1 MRETILLTKAF
12 LKNGFRSGDK
22 GKTKVG
28 LYIFICLYFS
38 IFTLYISHEAMKV
51 LHDALL
57 EELFVQAIILFDI
70 ILICMQSVVS
80 SLNMFYFS
88 DDIEYVLPLPI
99 KYKNLYQSKLNV
111 LIFSEYIFEVL
122 FFLAPLIYFGVF
134 MNMGIL
140 YYIKMAILL
149 ISIPA
154 VVCSLIAFF
163 TVRFVGLFKSL
174 KNKDRVQ
181 YMAMIFALIM
191 VVFVSSLSFGESGQG
206 LTTTEIL
213 DMVLDLNES
222 LNYKETL
229 LNKFINIFAMFLVSN
244 ETSIVISNL
253 IKIIVIVFLFYRGI
267 TLINYKTYKRN
278 ISINFNNGDTSK
290 IGINKSKSK
299 NKTSDIGSV
308 NIKKTSTLKS
318 YVKKEFK
325 MLVRTP
331 MFFMQCILPTI
342 VLPIILCMPFA
353 MNINNLE
360 ALDMPP
366 LEELKVLAATKEG
379 ISVII
384 IVIQFLY
391 LMNVT
396 QVTAVSRDNKNS
408 TFMKHIPVSLEK
420 QCTYKLIPGI
430 ILNIIPTIYA
440 ALVFLFVLD
449 FTVFDTLVV
458 FITLLIINI
467 LESYMLILVDLKRP
481 KINWDS
487 ESTVVKQNMNILI
500 GYFIQIIMCVII
512 ISAIVMIGNTVLN
525 SLFIVNIGMIL
536 ACLLV
541 KQYIRKNEV
550 KLFSKIY

>member
-1 MRETILLTKAF
+1 MRETILLTKTF

-22 GKTKVG
+22 GKTKIG

-38 IFTLYISHEAMKV
+38 VFTLYISHEALNV
-51 LHDALL
+51 LHEVLL
-57 EELFVQAIILFDI
+57 EGLFVQAIILFDI
-70 ILICMQSVVS
+70 ILICMQSIVS

-111 LIFSEYIFEVL
+111 LIVSEYIFEVL
-122 FFLAPLIYFGVF
+122 FFLAPLIYFGIF

-140 YYIKMAILL
+140 YYIKMIILL

-154 VVCSLIAFF
+154 VICSLIAFF
-163 TVRFVGLFKSL
+163 TIRFVGLFKNL

-181 YMAMIFALIM
+181 YMGMIFALIIVM
-191 VVFVSSLSFGESGQG
+191 FVSSLSFGESGQG

-213 DMVLDLNES
+213 DMVLNLNES
-222 LNYKETL
+222 LNYKETI
-229 LNKFINIFAMFLVSN
+229 LNKFINVFAMFLVSN

-253 IKIIVIVFLFYRGI
+253 IKIMVIVFLFYRGI

-290 IGINKSKSK
+290 IGISKRINKKSD
-299 NKTSDIGSV
+299 TGSI

-331 MFFMQCILPTI
+331 MFFMQCILPTV
-342 VLPIILCMPFA
+342 VLPIVLCMPFA

-360 ALDMPP
+360 TLDMPP
-366 LEELKVLAATKEG
+366 LEELKLLAMTKEG

-384 IVIQFLY
+384 IIIQFLY

-408 TFMKHIPVSLEK
+408 IFMKHIPVSLEK

-440 ALVFLFVLD
+440 VLVLLFVLD
-449 FTVFDTLVV
+449 FTIFDTLAV

-487 ESTVVKQNMNILI
+487 ETTVVKQNMNILI

-512 ISAIVMIGNTVLN
+512 ISAIVMIGDTILN

>member
-1 MRETILLTKAF
+1 MRETILLTKTF

-22 GKTKVG
+22 GKTKIG

-38 IFTLYISHEAMKV
+38 VFTLYISHEALNV
-51 LHDALL
+51 LHEVLL
-57 EELFVQAIILFDI
+57 EGLFVQAIILFDI
-70 ILICMQSVVS
+70 ILICMQSIVS

-111 LIFSEYIFEVL
+111 LIVSEYIFEVL
-122 FFLAPLIYFGVF
+122 FFLAPLIYFGIF

-140 YYIKMAILL
+140 YYIKMIILL

-154 VVCSLIAFF
+154 VICSLIAFF
-163 TVRFVGLFKSL
+163 TIRFVGLFKNL

-181 YMAMIFALIM
+181 YMGMIFALIIVM
-191 VVFVSSLSFGESGQG
+191 FVSGLSFGESGQG

-213 DMVLDLNES
+213 DMVLNLNES
-222 LNYKETL
+222 LNYKETI
-229 LNKFINIFAMFLVSN
+229 LNKFINVFAMFLVSN

-253 IKIIVIVFLFYRGI
+253 IKIMVIVFLFYRGI

-290 IGINKSKSK
+290 IGISKRINKKSD
-299 NKTSDIGSV
+299 TGSI

-331 MFFMQCILPTI
+331 MFFMQCILPTV
-342 VLPIILCMPFA
+342 VLPIVLCMPFA

-360 ALDMPP
+360 TLDMPP
-366 LEELKVLAATKEG
+366 LEELKLLAMTKEG

-384 IVIQFLY
+384 IIIQFLY

-440 ALVFLFVLD
+440 VLVLLFVLD
-449 FTVFDTLVV
+449 FTIFDTLAV

-487 ESTVVKQNMNILI
+487 ETTVVKQNMNILI

-512 ISAIVMIGNTVLN
+512 IFAIVMIENTILN

>member
-1 MRETILLTKAF
+1 MRETILLTKTF

-22 GKTKVG
+22 GKTKIG

-38 IFTLYISHEAMKV
+38 VFTLYISHEALNV
-51 LHDALL
+51 LHEVLL
-57 EELFVQAIILFDI
+57 EGLFVQAIILFDI
-70 ILICMQSVVS
+70 ILICMQSIVS

-111 LIFSEYIFEVL
+111 LIVSEYIFEVL
-122 FFLAPLIYFGVF
+122 FFLAPLIYFGIF

-140 YYIKMAILL
+140 YYIKMIILL

-154 VVCSLIAFF
+154 VICSLIAFF
-163 TVRFVGLFKSL
+163 TIRFVGLFKNL

-181 YMAMIFALIM
+181 YMGMIFALIIVM
-191 VVFVSSLSFGESGQG
+191 FVSSLSFGESGQG

-213 DMVLDLNES
+213 DMVLNLNES
-222 LNYKETL
+222 LNYKETI
-229 LNKFINIFAMFLVSN
+229 LNKFINVFAMFLVSN

-253 IKIIVIVFLFYRGI
+253 IKIMVIVFLFYRGI

-290 IGINKSKSK
+290 IGISKRINKKSD
-299 NKTSDIGSV
+299 TGSI

-331 MFFMQCILPTI
+331 MFFMQCILPTV
-342 VLPIILCMPFA
+342 VLPIVLCMPFA

-360 ALDMPP
+360 TLDMPP
-366 LEELKVLAATKEG
+366 LEELKLLAMTKEG

-384 IVIQFLY
+384 IIIQFLY

-440 ALVFLFVLD
+440 VLVLLFVLD
-449 FTVFDTLVV
+449 FTIFDTLAV

-487 ESTVVKQNMNILI
+487 ETTVVKQNMNILI

-512 ISAIVMIGNTVLN
+512 ISAIVMIGDTILN

>member
-1 MRETILLTKAF
+1 MRETILLTKTF

-22 GKTKVG
+22 GKTKIG

-111 LIFSEYIFEVL
+111 LIVSEYIFEVL
-122 FFLAPLIYFGVF
+122 FFLAPLIYFGIF

-140 YYIKMAILL
+140 YYIKMIILL

-154 VVCSLIAFF
+154 VICSLIAFF
-163 TVRFVGLFKSL
+163 TIRFVGLFKNL

-181 YMAMIFALIM
+181 YMGMIFALIIVM
-191 VVFVSSLSFGESGQG
+191 FVSSLSFGESGQG

-213 DMVLDLNES
+213 DMVLNLNES
-222 LNYKETL
+222 LNYKETI
-229 LNKFINIFAMFLVSN
+229 LNKFINVFAMFLVSN

-253 IKIIVIVFLFYRGI
+253 IKIMVIVFLFYRGI

-290 IGINKSKSK
+290 IGISKRINKKSD
-299 NKTSDIGSV
+299 TGSI

-331 MFFMQCILPTI
+331 MFFMQCILPTV
-342 VLPIILCMPFA
+342 VLPIVLCMPFA

-360 ALDMPP
+360 TLDMPP
-366 LEELKVLAATKEG
+366 LEELKLLAMTKEG

-384 IVIQFLY
+384 IIIQFLY

-408 TFMKHIPVSLEK
+408 IFMKHIPVSLEK

-440 ALVFLFVLD
+440 VLVLLFVLD
-449 FTVFDTLVV
+449 FTIFDTLAV

-487 ESTVVKQNMNILI
+487 ETTVVKQNMNILI

-512 ISAIVMIGNTVLN
+512 IFAIVMIENTILN

>member
-1 MRETILLTKAF
+1 MRETILLTKTF

-22 GKTKVG
+22 GKTKIG

-38 IFTLYISHEAMKV
+38 VFTLYISHEALNV
-51 LHDALL
+51 LHEVLL
-57 EELFVQAIILFDI
+57 EGLFVQAIILFDI
-70 ILICMQSVVS
+70 ILICMQSIVS

-111 LIFSEYIFEVL
+111 LIVSEYIFEVL
-122 FFLAPLIYFGVF
+122 FFLAPLIYFGIF

-140 YYIKMAILL
+140 YYIKMIILL

-154 VVCSLIAFF
+154 VICSLIAFF
-163 TVRFVGLFKSL
+163 TVRFVGLFKNL

-181 YMAMIFALIM
+181 YMGMIFALIIVM
-191 VVFVSSLSFGESGQG
+191 FVSSLSFGESGQG

-213 DMVLDLNES
+213 DMVLNLNES
-222 LNYKETL
+222 LNYKETI
-229 LNKFINIFAMFLVSN
+229 LNKFINVFAMFLVSN

-253 IKIIVIVFLFYRGI
+253 IKIMVIVFLFYRGI

-290 IGINKSKSK
+290 IGISKRINKKSD
-299 NKTSDIGSV
+299 TGSI

-331 MFFMQCILPTI
+331 MFFMQCILPTV
-342 VLPIILCMPFA
+342 VLPIVLCMPFA

-360 ALDMPP
+360 TLDMPP
-366 LEELKVLAATKEG
+366 LEELKLLAMTKEG

-384 IVIQFLY
+384 IIIQFLY

-408 TFMKHIPVSLEK
+408 IFMKHIPVSLEK

-440 ALVFLFVLD
+440 VLVLLFVLD
-449 FTVFDTLVV
+449 FTIFDTLAV

-487 ESTVVKQNMNILI
+487 ETTVVKQNMNILI

-512 ISAIVMIGNTVLN
+512 ISAIVMIGDTILN